1 MGRGGGGVK
10 TEGRRRGEVEMIGG
24 EGSREDEGKLDATE
38 REQRG
43 REIKR
48 EGNQDSVTVWAEA

>member
-1 MGRGGGGVK
+1 MK
-10 TEGRRRGEVEMIGG
+10 TEGRGRGEVEMISW
-24 EGSREDEGKLDATE
+24 EGSREDEGKLEATE

-48 EGNQDSVTVWAEA
+48 EGN